1 MNWAKNFTN
10 TILQR
15 GRNYWENGLVEDLE
29 QVDQDTYT
37 ATVIGTYNYY
47 VSVRRMAKGRLRL
60 GCNCPYARDGN
71 TCKHMA
77 AVLFEIEENNPEFL
91 EGDQDEQPKKAP
103 AAAAATSPKVNPSP
117 NIIKEV
123 PSDLFRNYSSNQ
135 FFKLECVYDTYK
147 ISNEVYA
154 KALNIIASGAARI
167 TYCGLTYQ
175 SYYLVDHNDPPRIE
189 MACKIVADHTDY
201 TVSLVLDRNYIF
213 DLTCTQN
220 DYYSQSSY
228 SRRRSAYGFEDC
240 SKSNISRKSLFYSH
254 EPEASGKKVLL
265 CKHKCAALI
274 LFDKYLREINPGDYT
289 SYFGSALVNI
299 IRQNEED
306 EMAKVPTPSTPTPQ
320 QKEPPVDFL
329 LRISADSSVTSDL
342 TLTASIGRTKYY
354 KVRNISTLMG
364 NIHNGEKVHFGK
376 ELSVDFS
383 NTEFTERS
391 KQFLDFISSLP
402 TEYITG
408 NSIQL
413 EYGQLNMFY
422 LKFQETGI
430 DHETLGHLSFCD
442 KDLRVKCSIEAL
454 EMEGRTEGLKVKIVS
469 PTIFWSRK
477 QLFTIDEKEKLFCR
491 HTVESLGPLSEIL
504 KLSRKNSFTATIGR
518 KEMKDFNYRILPI
531 LAKYG
536 NVNTSK
542 MPQLDEFSEILQPE
556 FTFNL
561 DYEKKMVLCKG
572 LVNYGDNSYT
582 LCDETPVDLETRDQ
596 IRENAVR
603 KRLDSYFSQKSDV
616 AWFTDNED
624 DIYRLLSEGL
634 NQLME
639 IGTVNATD
647 SFSALKLQKKSRI
660 MANVSMEGSLLDL
673 SIQSDDMDLQ
683 ELMAVIDS
691 YRKRKRYHRIKDGT
705 FISLDNEDI
714 AEFTSLIDALKLGKN
729 DIIKGKISIPAYR
742 SLYLNK
748 IMEERDALTIERSS
762 SFRKLIRDF
771 ASIKESDWEIPK
783 TLNTKLRPYQEDGL
797 RWLCTLAQY
806 GFGGILADEMG
817 LGKTVQLI
825 ALLLVLKER
834 RKGTSLIVC
843 PASLVYNWQSELQR
857 FAPSLKVLVVT
868 GKQSERET
876 LISECNDFDAV
887 VTSYDL
893 LKRDIHHYKEHR
905 FLVHVID
912 EAQYIKNHSTEASKS
927 VKLIESDMRFALTG
941 TPIENRL
948 SELWSIFDFLMPGF
962 LYGKEAFRSDFEL
975 PIMKSQDQNAVT
987 RLKRMTGPFVL
998 RRLKKD
1004 VLKDLPEKLEETRQT
1019 PMQKT
1024 QRKLYDAQVARIKD
1038 SLKKTKDA
1046 DFSRSKIEI
1055 LAEIT
1060 KLRQVCCDP
1069 RLTYENYDG
1078 ESAKRTLCM
1087 DLVET
1092 AIDGGHRMLIF
1103 SQFTSMLS
1111 LLESDLKERNI
1122 PYYEITGA
1130 TDKRKRLQ
1138 LVEDF
1143 NSSDIPVFLI
1153 SLKAGG
1159 TGLNLTGADMVIHY
1173 DPWWNTAVQN
1183 QATDRVH
1190 RIGQTNVVT
1199 VYKLIASDSI
1209 EERIM
1214 ELQNSK
1220 KDLADE
1226 IIGGETTSLGKMS
1239 KEDLLAILS

>member
-1 MNWAKNFTN
+1 MIWARYFTN
-10 TILQR
+10 KILQR
-15 GRNYWENGLVEDLE
+15 GKSYWEDGMVEDLE
-29 QVDQDTYT
+29 QADQDTYT
-37 ATVIGTYNYY
+37 ATVYGTHSYY
-47 VSVRRMAKGRLRL
+47 VSVRRLPKDRL
-60 GCNCPYARDGN
+60 GFSCNCPYAKDGN

-77 AVLFEIEENNPEFL
+77 AVLFEIEENDPEFFD
-91 EGDQDEQPKKAP
+91 GNHDEQPKKTP
-103 AAAAATSPKVNPSP
+103 AAIPMVNPAR
-117 NIIKEV
+117 NIVRTV
-123 PSDLFRNYSSNQ
+123 PSDLFRNYPSDQ
-135 FFKLECVYDTYK
+135 FFRLECIYDTYT

-154 KALNIIASGAARI
+154 KALNLVEAGAINI
-167 TYCGLTYQ
+167 TNCVLSYQ
-175 SYYLVDHNDPPRIE
+175 SSYQTTPNDPPRIE
-189 MACKIVADHTDY
+189 MICKMTANQTDFA
-201 TVSLVLDRNYIF
+201 VKLALDKDSIYS
-213 DLTCTQN
+213 LTCTQT
-220 DYYSQSSY
+220 DYYSLSSY
-228 SRRRSAYGFEDC
+228 RRRRSADNYEGCKKSDLFNRILYYNYGL
-240 SKSNISRKSLFYSH
+240 RV
-254 EPEASGKKVLL
+254 SGKKAPL
-265 CKHKCAALI
+265 CEHKCAALI
-274 LFDKYLREINPGDYT
+274 LIDRYLRENNPGDYT
-289 SYFGSALVNI
+289 SYFGNALVSI
-299 IRQNEED
+299 IRRNEE
-306 EMAKVPTPSTPTPQ
+306 EELAKVPAPSTSTPQ
-320 QKEPPVDFL
+320 QKEPPLDFL
-329 LRISADSSVTSDL
+329 LRISAESSITSDL

-354 KVRNISTLMG
+354 KVRNISTLIG
-364 NIHNGEKVHFGK
+364 NIRNGENVRFGK

-391 KQFLDFISSLP
+391 KPLVDFILSLP
-402 TEYITG
+402 ETYIAG
-408 NSIQL
+408 NSILMGYSQL
-413 EYGQLNMFY
+413 DMFY

-430 DHETLGHLSFCD
+430 DHETLGHLSFFD
-442 KDLRVKCSIEAL
+442 RELRVNCSVEAL
-454 EMEGRTEGLKVKIVS
+454 EVNGSTEGLNVKIDA
-469 PTIFWSRK
+469 PAIFWGRNHI
-477 QLFTIDEKEKLFCR
+477 FTIDEKGKRFCR
-491 HTVESLGPLSEIL
+491 HSTDSLGPLSEMFKI
-504 KLSRKNSFTATIGR
+504 SREHSFTATIGR

-531 LAKYG
+531 LEKYG
-536 NVNTSK
+536 NVDTSR
-542 MPQLDEFSEILQPE
+542 MPQLDEVSEILQPE

-561 DYEKKMVLCKG
+561 DYENKTVLCKS
-572 LVNYGDNSYT
+572 LVSYGDKSHN
-582 LCDETPVDLETRDQ
+582 LCDETSVDPETRDG

-603 KRLDSYFSQKSDV
+603 RRLDSYFGLRTDE
-616 AWFTDNED
+616 AWTTFED
-624 DIYRLLSEGL
+624 DAVYYLLSEGL

-639 IGTVNATD
+639 IGTVNATA
-647 SFSALKLQKKSRI
+647 SFSSLKLQRKPRV

-673 SIQSDDMDLQ
+673 SIQSNDMDLQ

-691 YRKRKRYHRIKDGT
+691 YRKHKRYHRIKDGT

-714 AEFTSLIDALKLGKN
+714 AEITSFIDALKLGKN

-771 ASIKESDWEIPK
+771 ASIKESDWDIPK
-783 TLNTKLRPYQEDGL
+783 TLNANLRPYQEDGL

-843 PASLVYNWQSELQR
+843 PASLVYNWQSELKR

-868 GKQSERET
+868 GKQSEREA
-876 LISECNDFDAV
+876 LISECNDFDV
-887 VTSYDL
+887 LVTSYDL
-893 LKRDIHHYKEHR
+893 LKRDIHHYKDHR

-927 VKLIESDMRFALTG
+927 VKLVESDMRFALTG

-975 PIMKSQDQNAVT
+975 PIMKNRDQDSVA

-1024 QRKLYDAQVARIKD
+1024 QRRLYDSQVARIKA
-1038 SLKKTKDA
+1038 SLEKTKDE

-1069 RLTYENYDG
+1069 RLAYENYDG

-1092 AIDGGHRMLIF
+1092 AIDSGHRMLIF

-1143 NSSDIPVFLI
+1143 NSSDVPVFLI

-1209 EERIM
+1209 EERIL

-1226 IIGGETTSLGKMS
+1226 IIGGETTSLGKLS
-1239 KEDLLAILS
+1239 REDLLAILS